1 MSIQL
6 TARQAVLICH
16 PKTCEVCDVP
26 SPIIESPLPNA
37 QVMIIDLLTLVFG
50 ISVGLLTLMSQGY
63 VNGLLEIGISE
74 KLALLG
80 LGLGIGSSQT

>member
-6 TARQAVLICH
+6 TARQAVLISH
-16 PKTCEVCDVP
+16 PKTSEVCDVP
-26 SPIIESPLPNA
+26 SITESPLPNA
-37 QVMIIDLLTLVFG
+37 QVMIIDLLTMVFG